1 MFAGWYLSDD
11 SEYDFETAVTNGF
24 TLYAK
29 WNVKDPTTTYLE
41 ALGATTAK
49 VVKLFK
55 DGRIVIW
62 KDGVYYD
69 LQGNIIR

>member
-1 MFAGWYLSDD
+1 LEIGASG
-11 SEYDFETAVTNGF
+11 

-41 ALGATTAK
+41 TLGASTAK

-69 LQGNIIR
+69 LQGKIIQ